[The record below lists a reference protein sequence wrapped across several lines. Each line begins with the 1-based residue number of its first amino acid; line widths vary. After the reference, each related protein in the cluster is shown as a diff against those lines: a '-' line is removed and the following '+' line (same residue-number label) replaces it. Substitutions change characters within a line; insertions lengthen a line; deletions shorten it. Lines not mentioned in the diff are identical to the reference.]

1 MNDWSATC
9 RNTKI
14 TWSESGSSSES
25 NESQCFWQTFNVSQ
39 AFELGVYQIHL
50 ARISRSETLHKVIH
64 SVRRSTLVLIT
75 PSRSVSTR
83 CVPSVRRSRFWCS
96 AQGNILTLQILVP
109 KLFRFML
116 LANSSRLEPS
126 ASVSLSQRYPNP
138 NSIYELEFNLQV
150 HRGHCVLSTDHE
162 AL

>member
-1 MNDWSATC
+1 MQKYENHLVGIRIKFSNQMRVSVSGRRSMFHRHSNLVCIRFIWHEY
-9 RNTKI
+9 RGLRPFTKL
-14 TWSESGSSSES
+14 
-25 NESQCFWQTFNVSQ
+25 F
-39 AFELGVYQIHL
+39 
-50 ARISRSETLHKVIH
+50 TLYI
-64 SVRRSTLVLIT
+64 RRSTLVIT

-138 NSIYELEFNLQV
+138 NPIYELEFNLQV